1 MTEFDANEIQK
12 NANELYL
19 KAASTLLL
27 YTVCAL
33 ALCGLIGYVGDAM
46 RALFGGAH
54 DNTLVLISLIM
65 GGIGGYLFGS
75 EKAFFLKLQVPSKA
89 FRRCASSYKPRTVQ
103 LPACLCS
110 EPSRQSSF
118 QR

>member
-12 NANELYL
+12 HANELYS
-19 KAASTLLL
+19 KAASAVLL
-27 YTVCAL
+27 YTVCAV
-33 ALCGLIGYVGDAM
+33 ALCGMIGYVGDAM

-75 EKAFFLKLQVPSKA
+75 EKAFFLRLQARSE
-89 FRRCASSYKPRTVQ
+89 
-103 LPACLCS
+103 LC
-110 EPSRQSSF
+110 QSSIEENS
-118 QR
+118 QQES